1 MTLKGDRRYLRPA
14 RGKALAALAAA
25 VLLASCAKAPA
36 PSALQQIRARGELR
50 VVTLNLP
57 TCYYLG
63 AQGPEGLEY
72 DLASRFADDLGV
84 RLRIYAVPS
93 EAAMRSELAAGR
105 ADIAAAQIT
114 ATSEWSGVGEAS
126 APYAEIPQLVVYRRD
141 QPRPRDT
148 LQLETAKLAVRA
160 GSPQER
166 LLARMKEILAPH
178 LSWVETA
185 PSAADPLEDV
195 DSSQARYAIVD
206 ARTYSYAHHLYPD
219 IKVGFTLPE
228 KRPVQWIVRRGGTD
242 LVHAVNDFFQS
253 TMSSG
258 ELASL
263 MQKESGDASSF
274 HYEELRLFQVSLT
287 QRLPLYRAWFQ
298 QAAAKYGL
306 DWRLLAAIGFQESR
320 WDPQATSPNGAAG
333 VMMLTSNTAAA
344 MGIRDRDRTIA
355 RDSIF
360 AGARYLAEVR
370 SMVPTHIPEPDRT
383 WFTVAAYNVG
393 FGHVE
398 DARIIAQRLGKNADS
413 WAQVSQQLPKL
424 AEPRWY
430 TRAKCG
436 YAQGWQPVDYV
447 RNVRQFM
454 QLLEWQPEGDLPH
467 TTIADAAPSTSL
479 GDNGGG

>member
-1 MTLKGDRRYLRPA
+1 M
-14 RGKALAALAAA
+14 AA
-25 VLLASCAKAPA
+25 VLLLASCSKAPA
-36 PSALQQIRARGELR
+36 PSALQQVRARGELR

-63 AQGPEGLEY
+63 AQGPQGLEY
-72 DLASRFADDLGV
+72 DLASRFADELGV
-84 RLRIYAVPS
+84 RLKIYAVS
-93 EAAMRSELAAGR
+93 NEAAMRAELAAGR

-114 ATSEWSGVGEAS
+114 ASPEWSKVGEAA
-126 APYAEIPQLVVYRRD
+126 APYAEIPQLVVYRQD
-141 QPRPRDT
+141 ETRPRDT

-160 GSPQER
+160 GSPQEQ
-166 LLARMKEILAPH
+166 LLERMKEILAPQ

-185 PSAADPLEDV
+185 PSDADPLEDV
-195 DSSQARYAIVD
+195 DSGQARYAIVD

-219 IKVGFTLPE
+219 IDVGFTLPE
-228 KRPVQWIVRRGGTD
+228 KRPMQWIVRRNGDD

-253 TMSSG
+253 MMSSG
-258 ELASL
+258 ELANL
-263 MQKESGDASSF
+263 MQKDSGDASSF
-274 HYEELRLFQVSLT
+274 QYEELRLFQVSLT
-287 QRLPLYRAWFQ
+287 QRLPLYRALFQ

-306 DWRLLAAIGFQESR
+306 DWRLLAAIGFQESH

-333 VMMLTSNTAAA
+333 VMMLTSNTAQA
-344 MGIRDRDRTIA
+344 MGIRDRDRTNA

-398 DARIIAQRLGKNADS
+398 DARIIAQRLGKNPDS

-424 AEPRWY
+424 AEPRWFM
-430 TRAKCG
+430 RAKCG
-436 YAQGWQPVDYV
+436 YAQGWQPVEYV
-447 RNVRQFM
+447 EHVRQFM
-454 QLLEWQPEGDLPH
+454 QLLEWQPEGGLPH
-467 TTIADAAPSTSL
+467 TTIADAAPPAAGS
-479 GDNGGG
+479 NAGGG

>member
-1 MTLKGDRRYLRPA
+1 LTLKGDRRYLRPA
-14 RGKALAALAAA
+14 KGVLLVALAATA
-25 VLLASCAKAPA
+25 LLASCSRPPS
-36 PSALQQIRARGELR
+36 PSALQQIRARDELR

-63 AQGPEGLEY
+63 AQGPQGLEY
-72 DLASRFADDLGV
+72 DLASRFASELGV
-84 RLRIYAVPS
+84 RLKIYAVPN
-93 EAAMRSELAAGR
+93 EAALRSELAAGR

-114 ATSEWSGVGEAS
+114 ATSEWSKVGEAS

-141 QPRPRDT
+141 ESRPRDT

-166 LLARMKEILAPH
+166 LLTRMKEILAPH
-178 LSWVETA
+178 LAWVETA

-195 DSSQARYAIVD
+195 DSGQASYAIVD

-219 IKVGFTLPE
+219 IKVGFTLPQ
-228 KRPVQWIVRRGGTD
+228 KRPVQWIVRRGGGE

-253 TMSSG
+253 MMSSG
-258 ELASL
+258 ELVRL
-263 MQKESGDASSF
+263 MQKDSGDATSF

-287 QRLPLYRAWFQ
+287 QRLPLYRDWFE
-298 QAAAKYGL
+298 QAAAQYGI

-320 WDPQATSPNGAAG
+320 WDPQASSANGAMG
-333 VMMLTSNTAAA
+333 IMMLTSDTAQA
-344 MGIRDRDRTIA
+344 MGIRNRENPRE
-355 RDSIF
+355 SIF

-398 DARIIAQRLGKNADS
+398 DARIITQTLGKNPDS
-413 WAQVSQQLPKL
+413 WADVSKELPKL
-424 AEPRWY
+424 AEPRWFL
-430 TRAKCG
+430 RAKCG
-436 YAQGWQPVDYV
+436 YAQGWQPVEYV
-447 RNVRQFM
+447 RHVRQFM
-454 QLLEWQPEGDLPH
+454 QLLEWQPEGGLPQ
-467 TTIADAAPSTSL
+467 TTVADAAPSP
-479 GDNGGG
+479 GDGNGGR

>member
-1 MTLKGDRRYLRPA
+1 MV
-14 RGKALAALAAA
+14 ALAAA
-25 VLLASCAKAPA
+25 VLLASCSQAPK
-36 PSALQQIRARGELR
+36 PSALEQIRARGELR

-63 AQGPEGLEY
+63 AQGPEGLDY
-72 DLASRFADDLGV
+72 DLASRFAADLGV
-84 RLRIYAVPS
+84 RLRIYAVAN
-93 EAAMRSELAAGR
+93 EAAMRSELASGR

-114 ATSEWSGVGEAS
+114 ANSDWSRVGEAS
-126 APYAEIPQLVVYRRD
+126 APYAEIPQLVVYRQD

-195 DSSQARYAIVD
+195 DSGQARYAIID

-219 IKVGFTLPE
+219 INVGFTLPE
-228 KRPVQWIVRRGGTD
+228 KRPVQWIVRRGGGD
-242 LVHAVNDFFQS
+242 LVHAVNDFFQ
-253 TMSSG
+253 TIMSSG
-258 ELASL
+258 ELAHL

-274 HYEELRLFQVSLT
+274 QYEELRLFQVSLV

-298 QAAAKYGL
+298 QAAARYGL

-320 WDPQATSPNGAAG
+320 WDPRAASPNGAMG
-333 VMMLTSNTAAA
+333 VMMLTSNTAQA
-344 MGIRDRDRTIA
+344 MGIRPQDRMNA

-393 FGHVE
+393 FGHME
-398 DARIIAQRLGKNADS
+398 DARIIAQRLGKNPDS
-413 WAQVSQQLPKL
+413 WADVSQELPKL

-430 TRAKCG
+430 LRAKCG
-436 YAQGWQPVDYV
+436 YAQGWQPVEYV
-447 RNVRQFM
+447 SHVRQFM
-454 QLLEWQPEGDLPH
+454 QLLEWQPEDALPH
-467 TTIADAAPSTSL
+467 TTIADAAPAS
-479 GDNGGG
+479 GDASGGG

>member
-1 MTLKGDRRYLRPA
+1 MV
-14 RGKALAALAAA
+14 ALAAA
-25 VLLASCAKAPA
+25 VLLASCSHAPE
-36 PSALQQIRARGELR
+36 PDALQQIRARGELR

-63 AQGPEGLEY
+63 AQGPEGLDY
-72 DLASRFADDLGV
+72 DLASRFAGELGV
-84 RLRIYAVPS
+84 RLRIYAVAS

-105 ADIAAAQIT
+105 ADIAAAQVT
-114 ATSEWSGVGEAS
+114 ANPEWWKVGEAA

-160 GSPQER
+160 GSPQEH
-166 LLARMKEILAPH
+166 LLARMKAILAPH

-195 DSSQARYAIVD
+195 DSGQARYAIID

-219 IKVGFTLPE
+219 IDVGFTLPE
-228 KRPVQWIVRRGGTD
+228 KRPVQWIVRRGGAG
-242 LVHAVNDFFQS
+242 LVHAVNDFFQ
-253 TMSSG
+253 TVMSSG
-258 ELASL
+258 ELAHL

-274 HYEELRLFQVSLT
+274 QYEELRLFQVSLT

-320 WDPQATSPNGAAG
+320 WDPQATSPNGATG
-333 VMMLTSNTAAA
+333 VMMLTSNTAVA
-344 MGIRDRDRTIA
+344 MGIRQRDRMNA

-360 AGARYLAEVR
+360 AGARYLAELR

-393 FGHVE
+393 FGHME
-398 DARIIAQRLGKNADS
+398 DARIIAQRLGKNPDS
-413 WAQVSQQLPKL
+413 WADVSQELPKL

-430 TRAKCG
+430 LRAKCG
-436 YAQGWQPVDYV
+436 YAQGWQPVEYV
-447 RNVRQFM
+447 KHVRQFM
-454 QLLEWQPEGDLPH
+454 QLLEWQPEDGLPH
-467 TTIADAAPSTSL
+467 TTIADAAPSTSASSR
-479 GDNGGG
+479 GGG

>member
-1 MTLKGDRRYLRPA
+1 
-14 RGKALAALAAA
+14 LAAA
-25 VLLASCAKAPA
+25 LLLAGCSRAPS
-36 PSALQQIRARGELR
+36 PSALQQVRARGELR

-63 AQGPEGLEY
+63 AQGPEGLDY
-72 DLASRFADDLGV
+72 DLAARFAGELGV
-84 RLRIYAVPS
+84 RLKIYAVAS
-93 EAAMRSELAAGR
+93 EAAMRSELALGR

-114 ATSEWSGVGEAS
+114 ASPDWSQVGEAA

-141 QPRPRDT
+141 EPRPRDT
-148 LQLETAKLAVRA
+148 LQLESAKLAVPA
-160 GSPQER
+160 GSAQER
-166 LLARMKEILAPH
+166 LLERMKEILAPQ

-195 DSSQARYAIVD
+195 DSGQARYAIVD
-206 ARTYSYAHHLYPD
+206 ARTYSYARHLYPD
-219 IKVGFTLPE
+219 IEVGFTLPE
-228 KRPVQWIVRRGGTD
+228 KRPVQWIVRRGGAD
-242 LVHAVNDFFQS
+242 LVHAVNDFFQGL
-253 TMSSG
+253 TASG
-258 ELASL
+258 ELNRL

-298 QAAAKYGL
+298 QAAAKYGV
-306 DWRLLAAIGFQESR
+306 DWRLLAAIGFQESH
-320 WDPQATSPNGAAG
+320 WDPQATSPNGAMG
-333 VMMLTSNTAAA
+333 VMMLTSNTAEA
-344 MGIRDRDRTIA
+344 MGIRNRDRADA

-398 DARIIAQRLGKNADS
+398 DARIIAQRLGKNPDS
-413 WAQVSQQLPKL
+413 WAEVSQELPKL

-430 TRAKCG
+430 MRAKCG
-436 YAQGWQPVDYV
+436 YAQGWQPVEYV
-447 RNVRQFM
+447 KHVRQFL
-454 QLLEWQPEGDLPH
+454 QLLEWQSEDGLPH
-467 TTIADAAPSTSL
+467 TTIADAAPSTAGADG
-479 GDNGGG
+479 GD

>member
-1 MTLKGDRRYLRPA
+1 M
-14 RGKALAALAAA
+14 ALAAA
-25 VLLASCAKAPA
+25 LLLASCSKAPS
-36 PSALQQIRARGELR
+36 PSALEQIRARGELR

-72 DLASRFADDLGV
+72 DLARRFAHELGV
-84 RLRIYAVPS
+84 RLEIYTVAN

-114 ATSEWSGVGEAS
+114 ASPEWSKVGEAA
-126 APYAEIPQLVVYRRD
+126 APYAEIPQLVVYRQD
-141 QPRPRDT
+141 EPRPRDT

-160 GSPQER
+160 GSPQEQ
-166 LLARMKEILAPH
+166 LLERMKEILAPH

-185 PSAADPLEDV
+185 PSDADPLEDV
-195 DSSQARYAIVD
+195 DSGQARYAIID

-219 IKVGFTLPE
+219 IDVGFTLPE
-228 KRPVQWIVRRGGTD
+228 KRPVQWVARRDGGD

-253 TMSSG
+253 MMSSG

-263 MQKESGDASSF
+263 LQKESGNASSF

-298 QAAAKYGL
+298 QAATRYGL

-320 WDPQATSPNGAAG
+320 WDPQATSPNGATG
-333 VMMLTSNTAAA
+333 VMMLTSNTAVA
-344 MGIRDRDRTIA
+344 MGIRDRDRTNA

-370 SMVPTHIPEPDRT
+370 GMVPTHIPEPDRT

-398 DARIIAQRLGKNADS
+398 DARIIAQRLGKNPDS
-413 WAQVSQQLPKL
+413 WAEVSQELPKL
-424 AEPRWY
+424 AEPRWFL
-430 TRAKCG
+430 RAKCG
-436 YAQGWQPVDYV
+436 YAQGWQPVEYV
-447 RNVRQFM
+447 AHVRQFM
-454 QLLEWQPEGDLPH
+454 QLLEWQPEGGLPH
-467 TTIADAAPSTSL
+467 TTVADAAPSAAGSS
-479 GDNGGG
+479 DGGGR

>member
-1 MTLKGDRRYLRPA
+1 L
-14 RGKALAALAAA
+14 AA
-25 VLLASCAKAPA
+25 VLLLASCSKAPA
-36 PSALQQIRARGELR
+36 PSALQEVRARGELR

-63 AQGPEGLEY
+63 AQGPQGLEY
-72 DLASRFADDLGV
+72 DLASRFADELGV
-84 RLRIYAVPS
+84 RLKIYAVS
-93 EAAMRSELAAGR
+93 NEAAMRAELAAGR

-114 ATSEWSGVGEAS
+114 AGPEWSKVGEAA
-126 APYAEIPQLVVYRRD
+126 APYAEIPQLVVYR
-141 QPRPRDT
+141 QNETRPRDT

-160 GSPQER
+160 GSPQEQ
-166 LLARMKEILAPH
+166 LLERMKEILAPQ

-195 DSSQARYAIVD
+195 DSGQARYAIVD

-219 IKVGFTLPE
+219 IDVGFTLPE

-242 LVHAVNDFFQS
+242 LVLAVNDFFQS
-253 TMSSG
+253 MMSSG

-263 MQKESGDASSF
+263 MHKDSGNASSF

-298 QAAAKYGL
+298 QAAAQYGL

-320 WDPQATSPNGAAG
+320 WDPQATSSNGAAG
-333 VMMLTSNTAAA
+333 VMMLTANTAAA
-344 MGIRDRDRTIA
+344 MGLPNRDRMNA

-360 AGARYLAEVR
+360 AGARYLADVR
-370 SMVPTHIPEPDRT
+370 SMIPTHIPEPDRT

-398 DARIIAQRLGKNADS
+398 DARIIAQRLGKNPDS
-413 WAQVSQQLPKL
+413 WAQVRMELPKL
-424 AEPRWY
+424 AEPRWFM
-430 TRAKCG
+430 RAKCG
-436 YAQGWQPVDYV
+436 YAQGWQPVEYV
-447 RNVRQFM
+447 AHVRQFM
-454 QLLEWQPEGDLPH
+454 QLLEWQPEGGLPQ
-467 TTIADAAPSTSL
+467 TTIADAAPSAAGGNAGGSA
-479 GDNGGG
+479 GGSAGGG